1 MVVNDVDLWVPRV
14 SEGEKDEIPDY
25 GHPDYFTVKVYHGG
39 CIRDSKY
46 VGGKVDFYD
55 NVDKD
60 RMSLVEVDNMVRQ
73 LNPAYSNQRIDY
85 WYKVGDEDDELIK
98 LETDID
104 VMIMCSAVPQW
115 RLIILYLDH
124 MELHSVFG
132 EEDDDIFMYEDFLF
146 NEGRSSSVIIEELP
160 DDELRRKPTCVIE
173 ELHDSPRPGTSKGIV
188 IREVDETISTQA
200 SIVGGLGPKEKG
212 KQKLVEH
219 DPSQKQ
225 MLVVYDTSKNQQS
238 SGINFTSGGVGSS
251 KQQSSGIG
259 QQSSVQENEGS
270 GLHDVEIDYL
280 DELQSF
286 GGLEYES
293 EECSEHE
300 ESSEEDEGSDY
311 DPCAH
316 DEEYDHY
323 GVDDDDEWLNEE
335 DVEGTATRPES
346 VLGRSTVDESLK
358 QWVDEEDMFGVDDS
372 DDEKLVYTINSD
384 GEREELGLEFNP
396 KTDMKNPAFKLKM
409 KFATAQILRDALRE
423 YAIQGGWEYVFI
435 KNDKTRIRVVCK
447 EDNCPFELFASKL
460 QYESTLMVKS
470 YDPVHKCT
478 RKFNNNMVRQTYL
491 TSKFKDQIAL
501 NESWKPESLAKTM
514 SASIR
519 ARVSRSMAYRA
530 KRAALLEVEGS
541 IKEQYA
547 RLRDYGRELQ
557 RADPATTIDI
567 KCAFPNTSNLPVFK
581 RMYICLGALKN
592 GFKAGCRTIIGLDGA
607 HLKSCFGGQLLTAV
621 GIDAN
626 NTSWVI
632 AYAMVEAES
641 KDSWMW
647 FLELMV
653 SDLNIEHEG
662 RGWTFISDKQ
672 KGLIPAFKEV
682 VPRAHIRFC
691 VRHMWTNF
699 TKLFPGKV
707 MKDQMW
713 ACAKST
719 TLPYFQKEM
728 EDMKALDFDAYKWL
742 TAKDRPAIHWC
753 RAYFN
758 TDGDCDIMINN
769 LCESFNSWIL
779 EARGKPPVT
788 MFEELRVKLMK
799 RVAMRKE
806 KMEAYHGNIC
816 PKPRVVIEKNKLR
829 AGTDCIPTF
838 NGGDIAEVE
847 NIDGSKNVVNL
858 RMRTCTCRRWDLS
871 GIPCKHAISAIYL
884 KRHDPDDYVAACY
897 LKKTY
902 MSIYNNLIQPVNSMD
917 LWSRTKD
924 PAILP
929 PQYSRQ
935 PGRPKIARMKDAS
948 ERVQE
953 GGVKLA
959 RVQRSLRCSNCKQV
973 GHNLKTCQR
982 HLPPKEKAAVV
993 NKKRKLNT
1001 QEEQT
1006 SKNQSKQGKKSP
1018 MTKNELRQKAK
1029 KRAEYQR
1036 KKKAALKASKLEANK
1051 STPKRSRPV
1060 QAASTQQSSRPVQ
1073 AGSAPTSTRSV
1084 QGSNPSTKQA
1094 ATPSRSSQRVRQ
1106 NSGK

>member
-1 MVVNDVDLWVPRV
+1 
-14 SEGEKDEIPDY
+14 
-25 GHPDYFTVKVYHGG
+25 
-39 CIRDSKY
+39 
-46 VGGKVDFYD
+46 
-55 NVDKD
+55 
-60 RMSLVEVDNMVRQ
+60 
-73 LNPAYSNQRIDY
+73 
-85 WYKVGDEDDELIK
+85 
-98 LETDID
+98 
-104 VMIMCSAVPQW
+104 
-115 RLIILYLDH
+115 
-124 MELHSVFG
+124 
-132 EEDDDIFMYEDFLF
+132 
-146 NEGRSSSVIIEELP
+146 
-160 DDELRRKPTCVIE
+160 
-173 ELHDSPRPGTSKGIV
+173 
-188 IREVDETISTQA
+188 
-200 SIVGGLGPKEKG
+200 
-212 KQKLVEH
+212 
-219 DPSQKQ
+219 
-225 MLVVYDTSKNQQS
+225 
-238 SGINFTSGGVGSS
+238 
-251 KQQSSGIG
+251 
-259 QQSSVQENEGS
+259 
-270 GLHDVEIDYL
+270 
-280 DELQSF
+280 
-286 GGLEYES
+286 
-293 EECSEHE
+293 
-300 ESSEEDEGSDY
+300 
-311 DPCAH
+311 
-316 DEEYDHY
+316 
-323 GVDDDDEWLNEE
+323 
-335 DVEGTATRPES
+335 
-346 VLGRSTVDESLK
+346 
-358 QWVDEEDMFGVDDS
+358 
-372 DDEKLVYTINSD
+372 
-384 GEREELGLEFNP
+384 
-396 KTDMKNPAFKLKM
+396 
-409 KFATAQILRDALRE
+409 
-423 YAIQGGWEYVFI
+423 
-435 KNDKTRIRVVCK
+435 
-447 EDNCPFELFASKL
+447 
-460 QYESTLMVKS
+460 
-470 YDPVHKCT
+470 
-478 RKFNNNMVRQTYL
+478 
-491 TSKFKDQIAL
+491 
-501 NESWKPESLAKTM
+501 
-514 SASIR
+514 
-519 ARVSRSMAYRA
+519 
-530 KRAALLEVEGS
+530 
-541 IKEQYA
+541 
-547 RLRDYGRELQ
+547 
-557 RADPATTIDI
+557 
-567 KCAFPNTSNLPVFK
+567 
-581 RMYICLGALKN
+581 MYICLGALKN

-647 FLELMV
+647 FLKLMV

-672 KGLIPAFKEV
+672 KGLILAFKEV

-858 RMRTCTCRRWDLS
+858 TMRTCTCRRWDLS

-884 KRHDPDDYVAACY
+884 KRHDPDDYVVACY

-902 MSIYNNLIQPVNSMD
+902 MSIYNNLIQP
-917 LWSRTKD
+917 
-924 PAILP
+924 
-929 PQYSRQ
+929 
-935 PGRPKIARMKDAS
+935 
-948 ERVQE
+948 E

-982 HLPPKEKAAVV
+982 HLPRKEKAAVV

-1029 KRAEYQR
+1029 ERAEYQR

-1060 QAASTQQSSRPVQ
+1060 QAASTQQSSRPIQ

-1084 QGSNPSTKQA
+1084 QGSNPSTNKA

-1106 NSGK
+1106 NSGKGAGK

>member
-1 MVVNDVDLWVPRV
+1 
-14 SEGEKDEIPDY
+14 
-25 GHPDYFTVKVYHGG
+25 
-39 CIRDSKY
+39 
-46 VGGKVDFYD
+46 
-55 NVDKD
+55 
-60 RMSLVEVDNMVRQ
+60 
-73 LNPAYSNQRIDY
+73 
-85 WYKVGDEDDELIK
+85 
-98 LETDID
+98 
-104 VMIMCSAVPQW
+104 MIMCSAIPQW

-124 MELHSVFG
+124 MELHNVFG

-146 NEGRSSSVIIEELP
+146 NAAQSSSVIIEELP
-160 DDELRRKPTCVIE
+160 D
-173 ELHDSPRPGTSKGIV
+173 SPKPGTSKGIM
-188 IREVDETISTQA
+188 IREVEETISTQA
-200 SIVGGLGPKEKG
+200 SIVGGLGPKDKG

-225 MLVVYDTSKNQQS
+225 KLVVYDTCKNQQS
-238 SGINFTSGGVGSS
+238 SGIGQSSGRVGSS

-259 QQSSVQENEGS
+259 QQANVQENEGS
-270 GLHDVEIDYL
+270 GLLDVEIDYL

-286 GGLEYES
+286 GGMEYGS

-300 ESSEEDEGSDY
+300 ENSEDGGGDY
-311 DPCAH
+311 DPCAE

-335 DVEGTATRPES
+335 DIEGTATRLES
-346 VLGRSTVDESLK
+346 ILGRSNVDEE
-358 QWVDEEDMFGVDDS
+358 WVDEEDMFGVDDS
-372 DDEKLVYTINSD
+372 DDEKLVYTMNSD
-384 GEREELGLEFNP
+384 GKREELGCEFNP

-409 KFATAQILRDALRE
+409 KFATSQILRDALRE
-423 YAIQGGWEYVFI
+423 HAIQGGWEYVFV
-435 KNDKTRIRVVCK
+435 KNDKTRVRVVCK
-447 EDNCPFELFASKL
+447 EDNCPFQLFASKM
-460 QYESTLMVKS
+460 QHESTLMVKS

-478 RKFNNNMVRQTYL
+478 RKFNNSMVKQKYL

-519 ARVSRSMAYRA
+519 ARVSKSMAYRA

-541 IKEQYA
+541 IIEQYA

-557 RADPATTIDI
+557 RADPSTTINI
-567 KCAFPNTSNLPVFK
+567 KCAFPDTSNLPVFK

-592 GFKAGCRTIIGLDGA
+592 GFKAGCRTVIGLDGA

-662 RGWTFISDKQ
+662 RGWTFISDRQ
-672 KGLIPAFKEV
+672 KGLIPAFNEV

-713 ACAKST
+713 TCAKST

-728 EDMKALDFDAYKWL
+728 EDMKALDLDAYKWL
-742 TAKDRPAIHWC
+742 TAKERPARHWC

-758 TDGDCDIMINN
+758 TDVDCDIMINN

-816 PKPRVVIEKNKLR
+816 PKPRVVIEKNKLK
-829 AGTDCIPTF
+829 AATDCIPTF

-847 NIDGSKNVVNL
+847 NIDRSKNVVDL
-858 RMRTCTCRRWDLS
+858 RMRTSTCRRWDLS

-902 MSIYNNLIQPVNSMD
+902 MSIYNNFIQPVNSMD
-917 LWSRTKD
+917 LWSRTED
-924 PAILP
+924 PPILP

-935 PGRPKIARMKDAS
+935 PGRPKTARMKDAS

-953 GGVKLA
+953 GGVKLG

-982 HLPPKEKAAVV
+982 HLPPKEKASVV
-993 NKKRKLNT
+993 NKKRKLNS
-1001 QEEQT
+1001 QEGQT
-1006 SKNQSKQGKKSP
+1006 SENPSKKGKKPP

-1029 KRAEYQR
+1029 QRAEYQMKR
-1036 KKKAALKASKLEANK
+1036 KAAKKASTLEANK
-1051 STPKRSRPV
+1051 SAPKTSKPI
-1060 QAASTQQSSRPVQ
+1060 QAASTQQSSRPGQ
-1073 AGSAPTSTRSV
+1073 AGCAPTSSRSV
-1084 QGSNPSTKQA
+1084 QGSNASTKKV

-1106 NSGK
+1106 NSGKGAAK